1 MATTGADLWLY
12 TQNIIDKDYSD
23 WVSTAK
29 ANRLFKAALFNV
41 VEQKVAAMDSQKIYD
56 ELNSLIVVSSA
67 LTPTVPGNFVT
78 KSTLLPNYMR
88 LMTIEATM
96 EDPALTGV
104 LVTTLSTATP
114 MTITINKKTSLR
126 TGSYV
131 RITGLTSPGPNSLF
145 YLKRLSDKKFQL
157 FTNQALTAGA
167 VYATGTAATITGIS
181 IIYKEYCTPLIS
193 DKKINKLGVPT
204 APNPAY
210 EDAANRIIVHP
221 LTSTCLST
229 SIDYISK
236 PNGNQ
241 IIDVTNAVFD
251 LETVYPMK
259 MLYAVANEFA
269 NIFAASTRDQALYQ
283 TSENETVQNP

>member
-1 MATTGADLWLY
+1 MATFGTDLWLY

-23 WVSTAK
+23 WISTAK

-78 KSTLLPNYMR
+78 KSTQLPNYMR

-104 LVTTLSTATP
+104 LVATLSTATP
-114 MTITINKKTSLR
+114 MTITLNKKTSLR

-145 YLKRLSDKKFQL
+145 YLKRLADKKFQL

-167 VYATGTAATITGIS
+167 VYATGTVTTITGIS
-181 IIYKEYCTPLIS
+181 VIYKEYCTPLIS

-229 SIDYISK
+229 SIDYIAK

-241 IIDVTNAVFD
+241 IIDVTNGVFD

-259 MLYAVANEFA
+259 MLYAIANEFA

-283 TSENETVQNP
+283 SSENEIVQNP

>member
-23 WVSTAK
+23 WISTAK

-67 LTPTVPGNFVT
+67 LTPTAPGNFVT
-78 KSTLLPNYMR
+78 KSTQLPNYMR

-96 EDPALTGV
+96 EDPALSGV
-104 LVTTLSTATP
+104 SVTALSTATP
-114 MTITINKKTSLR
+114 MTITLNKKTSLR
-126 TGSYV
+126 SGSYV
-131 RITGLTSPGPNSLF
+131 RITGLTSVGANNLF
-145 YLKRLSDKKFQL
+145 YLKRLADKKFQL
-157 FTNQALTAGA
+157 FLNQGLTTGA
-167 VYATGTAATITGIS
+167 VYATGTVATITGIS
-181 IIYKEYCTPLIS
+181 VIYKEYCTPLIS

-204 APNPAY
+204 SPNPAY
-210 EDAANRIIVHP
+210 EDAANRIIIHP
-221 LTSTCLST
+221 LTSTCSSV
-229 SIDYISK
+229 SIDYIAK
-236 PNGNQ
+236 PVGTQ
-241 IIDVTNAVFD
+241 IIDVTNSVFD

-283 TSENETVQNP
+283 TSENEIVQNP